1 MSVRSD
7 TRQNRAVESTPGDAV
22 ASALSAL
29 RARLSAADI
38 ADGWTEKAQAGLADG
53 LERVLTDLKFG
64 WGPDADYASHHL
76 VRIMDHWGIAAFSTG
91 PMATLIDRAQLA
103 LIAARPAQ

>member
-1 MSVRSD
+1 MFVGSG
-7 TRQNRAVESTPGDAV
+7 TLHNGPVETTPGDAV

-29 RARLSAADI
+29 RAPLSAADV
-38 ADGWTEKAQAGLADG
+38 ADGWTAQAGLADG
-53 LERVLTDLKFG
+53 LERVLTDLESG

-91 PMATLIDRAQLA
+91 PLATLIDRAQLA
-103 LIAARPAQ
+103 LTASRPTQ